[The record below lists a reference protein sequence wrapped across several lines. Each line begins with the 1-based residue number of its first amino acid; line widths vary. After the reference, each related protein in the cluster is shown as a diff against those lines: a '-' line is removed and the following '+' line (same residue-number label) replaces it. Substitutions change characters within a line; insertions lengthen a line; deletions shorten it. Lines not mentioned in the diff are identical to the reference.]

1 MKTIRFEI
9 HGNQEHKDGN
19 PCPYFRVT
27 SQSKF
32 SDGAKRY
39 NEWKKYVRG
48 KYTDALM
55 ALDKGERMALK
66 EHHDLLKTNPIANTG
81 KKTIVNLKIH
91 WKDKAHADS
100 DNVFKGIADSLF
112 MNDKYVVGSFDY
124 DYSENK
130 QGSVEVEIIFT

>member
-27 SQSKF
+27 SQSKW
-32 SDGAKRY
+32 SKGAKRY
-39 NEWKKYVRG
+39 HQWCSFVRAR
-48 KYTDALM
+48 YLDAL
-55 ALDKGERMALK
+55 GEIKTIDRADFGDF
-66 EHHDLLKTNPIANTG
+66 HDLLEKKPIANTG
-81 KKTIVNLKIH
+81 RKVIVNLKIH
-91 WKDKAHADS
+91 WKDRTHADS
-100 DNVFKGIADSLF
+100 DNVFKGIADALF